1 MRFTLSANS
10 LFSRG
15 ISNQIGRAT
24 NKAGGFLDRIVQ
36 AGKKV
41 VNVLT
46 FGNLKGFLIGAVLA
60 QIPTLIFSLTGL
72 WSLFTSTAIELYY
85 FDWNIPDDRIDQQA
99 KSRWLAYGGILG
111 GTAGTAIGFFACGIV
126 PATSLF
132 AFDERLASYV
142 LKEVGE
148 EAFEELTFEMAYV
161 LRLSLRNLARQ
172 TAGWLYKGARRWLK
186 DPSNPIGDRLFGG
199 RADAV
204 RKNWGEANAP
214 SWSFAQAVEEKVETI
229 PSVFWQNFTEE
240 LIEESID
247 ACIEAGYVVA
257 QSAEGYYAQQK
268 LAQVLTKEAAR
279 VVEVQPNRQ
288 NDAEK
293 FVLAGPESEV
303 RGQITTIMAQH
314 QMVEDRDIG
323 QVIGQP
329 LDEYIRARPL
339 DGLRLQFKLYSLKP
353 PPYSRRGDQRL
364 VEVVVTIADI
374 DRAKLDWDR
383 LRQVCGGPNGYL
395 WGRFLAKA
403 NLDNGGTL
411 KVYGGTPDE
420 AEDRL
425 KAFLALSSAEIK
437 TLSVTEEK
445 KEAERLRNPRMYKD
459 ITRVYPGHV
468 SIINR
473 QRTLY
478 LDRGSPSRQGNYIDK
493 RARFDL
499 WRSVQPPD
507 FEDRVRELLRRV
519 DSANTA
525 SP

>member
-1 MRFTLSANS
+1 
-10 LFSRG
+10 
-15 ISNQIGRAT
+15 
-24 NKAGGFLDRIVQ
+24 
-36 AGKKV
+36 
-41 VNVLT
+41 
-46 FGNLKGFLIGAVLA
+46 
-60 QIPTLIFSLTGL
+60 
-72 WSLFTSTAIELYY
+72 
-85 FDWNIPDDRIDQQA
+85 
-99 KSRWLAYGGILG
+99 
-111 GTAGTAIGFFACGIV
+111 
-126 PATSLF
+126 
-132 AFDERLASYV
+132 
-142 LKEVGE
+142 
-148 EAFEELTFEMAYV
+148 
-161 LRLSLRNLARQ
+161 
-172 TAGWLYKGARRWLK
+172 
-186 DPSNPIGDRLFGG
+186 
-199 RADAV
+199 
-204 RKNWGEANAP
+204 
-214 SWSFAQAVEEKVETI
+214 
-229 PSVFWQNFTEE
+229 
-240 LIEESID
+240 
-247 ACIEAGYVVA
+247 VVA

-339 DGLRLQFKLYSLKP
+339 DGLRLQFKLYSLKT